1 MRNVKRTSLTWKEG
15 ALIDNKKIYERTNLT
30 GKVNKKSH
38 WESKSK
44 GSIIINLVGR
54 LKDKNSK
61 SIHDY
66 SNYLRNT

>member
-1 MRNVKRTSLTWKEG
+1 M
-15 ALIDNKKIYERTNLT
+15 LIDNKKIYKRTNLT

-44 GSIIINLVGR
+44 GLIIINLVGR

-61 SIHDY
+61 NICGY
-66 SNYLRNT
+66 NNYLRNT